1 MAVPRERL
9 LTVPEPQT
17 LEECQTML
25 SAMARKHF
33 ELINLGFKAFYWNQ
47 NDKLKSRIQEEW
59 GLIATAIKNAATKAD
74 TDKNGGLQPVQI
86 EELPQ

>member
-1 MAVPRERL
+1 
-9 LTVPEPQT
+9 
-17 LEECQTML
+17 ML